1 MKKKLIVLHL
11 VLFMSICCYAQKI
24 TFDSKYVKV
33 GVLSNEWPS
42 CMANN
47 PNIRNLGN
55 LNGNT
60 FDQSQI
66 GKQILDKLLL
76 RDASGLHMDKL
87 YEQALQNT
95 TIEEYEAA
103 LMDPSAEVKDHLK
116 REVAHQLLKN
126 NYVIIFSTDEK
137 EKKHWSVYHVE
148 IDDNIINQAYLNWE
162 NPTNYDQINVPV
174 KLVAKGKVPKKAK
187 DENELIYRIAKK
199 VPAFAVRGPVTNR
212 FPFTAKMGRNLGMK
226 KTSRIYIYRV
236 KEDSNG
242 EIYSKKVCTT
252 RATEISEDNTRMYM
266 ISGSFPS
273 TKKGD
278 VAVLKDRHRSSVS
291 LYGQGSFGDDARYG
305 VQLQYDYLLD
315 FSKNGIAHY
324 AMLNVGA
331 NRYTKEKEGVW
342 WNSESKEPV
351 QPVLNHVEAKIGYGV
366 GFNLL
371 GRIEIVPYIM
381 GGYQFSIVTNKGKL
395 DDNLDTGLIYWD
407 NSKEQWDG
415 WQSMKWTGHGFV
427 AYAGAKLNVN
437 IWYPLQLSVG
447 ADYNYTFGEN
457 TLKPIRDRHELNRVN
472 LYAGFRIHF

>member
-1 MKKKLIVLHL
+1 MKKILIVLNL

-55 LNGNT
+55 LNGST

-76 RDASGLHMDKL
+76 RNEAGLHMDKL

-95 TIEEYEAA
+95 TTEELEVAIN
-103 LMDPSAEVKDHLK
+103 DPSAEVKDHLK

-126 NYVIIFSTDEK
+126 NYIIIFSTDSK
-137 EKKHWSVYHVE
+137 AKKYWSVYHVE
-148 IDDNIINQAYLNWE
+148 IDDKIINQAYLNWKSP
-162 NPTNYDQINVPV
+162 NNYDQIKVPV
-174 KLVAKGKVPKKAK
+174 KLVAKGKVPQKAK
-187 DENELIYRIAKK
+187 DQNELIYRIAKK

-212 FPFTAKMGRNLGMK
+212 FPFTARMGNNLGVK
-226 KTSRIYIYRV
+226 KNSRIFLYRV

-242 EIYSKKVCTT
+242 DIYSKKVCTT
-252 RATEISEDNTRMYM
+252 RATEISENNTRMYM
-266 ISGSFPS
+266 TSGSFPS

-291 LYGQGSFGDDARYG
+291 LYGQGSFGDDARFG
-305 VQLQYDYLLD
+305 AQLQYDYLLD
-315 FSKNGIAHY
+315 FSKKGIAQY
-324 AMLNVGA
+324 LLFNIGA
-331 NRYTKEKEGVW
+331 NRYNKEQEGVW
-342 WNSESKEPV
+342 WNSENKEPV
-351 QPVLNHVEAKIGYGV
+351 QPVLNHVEANIGYGV

-395 DDNLDTGLIYWD
+395 DDNLDTGLIFWD

-415 WQSMKWTGHGFV
+415 WQTMKWTGHGFV

-437 IWYPLQLSVG
+437 IWYPIQLSVG
-447 ADYNYTFGEN
+447 ADYNFSFGEN

-472 LYAGFRIHF
+472 LYAGFRVHF

>member
-11 VLFMSICCYAQKI
+11 VLLMSIFCYAQEI

-47 PNIRNLGN
+47 PNIRNLGD

-95 TIEEYEAA
+95 TIEEFEAA

-137 EKKHWSVYHVE
+137 
-148 IDDNIINQAYLNWE
+148 
-162 NPTNYDQINVPV
+162 
-174 KLVAKGKVPKKAK
+174 AK

-212 FPFTAKMGRNLGMK
+212 FPFTARMGRNLGMK

-315 FSKNGIAHY
+315 FSKNGD
-324 AMLNVGA
+324 L
-331 NRYTKEKEGVW
+331 
-342 WNSESKEPV
+342 
-351 QPVLNHVEAKIGYGV
+351 YG
-366 GFNLL
+366 
-371 GRIEIVPYIM
+371 
-381 GGYQFSIVTNKGKL
+381 
-395 DDNLDTGLIYWD
+395 
-407 NSKEQWDG
+407 
-415 WQSMKWTGHGFV
+415 
-427 AYAGAKLNVN
+427 
-437 IWYPLQLSVG
+437 
-447 ADYNYTFGEN
+447 
-457 TLKPIRDRHELNRVN
+457 
-472 LYAGFRIHF
+472 